1 MKSVLA
7 VILLVS
13 IATPCQ
19 SQQFTAAKPTPLKL
33 AKPVKP
39 EQKIVYF
46 VGTVALSGRFL
57 AAWEAVNKDR
67 QFLRV
72 VFRPD
77 DASAALLP
85 QEKGGRALKE
95 LLLLYPERAVS
106 MLLAPETAQKF
117 IAKEII
123 AFEGE
128 AEIIAFEGEA
138 SVTISDYR
146 TGVDCDQRFYQA
158 RDCCRSRSVRTS
170 SPLCQPGRSGVD
182 QSAVDSP
189 RTTRRFSRR

>member
-1 MKSVLA
+1 M
-7 VILLVS
+7 
-13 IATPCQ
+13 
-19 SQQFTAAKPTPLKL
+19 
-33 AKPVKP
+33 
-39 EQKIVYF
+39 
-46 VGTVALSGRFL
+46 
-57 AAWEAVNKDR
+57 
-67 QFLRV
+67 
-72 VFRPD
+72 FRPD

-128 AEIIAFEGEA
+128 A

-158 RDCCRSRSVRTS
+158 RLLSVSKRQDVVAALPARTFG
-170 SPLCQPGRSGVD
+170 C
-182 QSAVDSP
+182 
-189 RTTRRFSRR
+189 